1 MPDPYTKVPGC
12 SFHPRCPDFIG
23 EVCQTVIPPENLL
36 PGGYA
41 TRRTVPSVRRRGCP
55 GRLDDGG
62 WAMTETTQTAR
73 PKRAKRTASAIG
85 TRASRLRD
93 RCWRCADLQK
103 HFPIKGG
110 ALRRVIGHV
119 KAVDG
124 VSLTV
129 DRGETV
135 AIVGESGC
143 GKSTTG
149 RTIIRLEEPTG
160 GEVVFRHS
168 ELGPVHVE
176 EADTKTLDLVR
187 PRMQFIF
194 QDPMASL
201 DSRMT
206 VGRVIAEPLVINKVL
221 KGQALRDRVADLL
234 TVVGLRPEH
243 ASRYPHAFSGGQRQR
258 IGIARALALDPDLI
272 ICDEP
277 VSALDVS
284 VQAQVINLLE
294 DLQERMGLTYLFIS
308 HDLCVVEH
316 ISDRVVVMYV
326 GWVVEI
332 ADTKD
337 LYKRPLHPYTEALL
351 GAVPQPDPRK
361 RHVMEPLK
369 GEVPSPANPPSGCYF
384 HTRCQYSQQKCIDET
399 PPLREIAA
407 SSGGSEA
414 GAAARGWSPAT
425 SPRSWS

>member
-1 MPDPYTKVPGC
+1 MTQTTREQQPTDDPE
-12 SFHPRCPDFIG
+12 R
-23 EVCQTVIPPENLL
+23 
-36 PGGYA
+36 A
-41 TRRTVPSVRRRGCP
+41 RRTAGDPAGARRPEPTEGPLLEVRG
-55 GRLDDGG
+55 
-62 WAMTETTQTAR
+62 
-73 PKRAKRTASAIG
+73 
-85 TRASRLRD
+85 
-93 RCWRCADLQK
+93 LQK
-103 HFPIKGG
+103 HVPIKGG

-124 VSLTV
+124 VSLSV
-129 DRGETV
+129 NRGETV

-160 GEVVFRHS
+160 GEVIFRHP

-176 EADTKTLDLVR
+176 DADTKTLDKIR

-221 KGQALRDRVADLL
+221 KGQALKDRVADLL

-294 DLQERMGLTYLFIS
+294 DLQERLGLTYLFIS
-308 HDLCVVEH
+308 HDLSVVEH

-326 GWVVEI
+326 GRVVEI

-337 LYKRPLHPYTEALL
+337 LYQRPLHPYTEALL
-351 GAVPQPDPRK
+351 AAVPQPDPRN
-361 RHVMEPLK
+361 RHQVEPLK

-384 HTRCQYSQQKCIDET
+384 HTRCQYAQQKCTEQT
-399 PPLREIAA
+399 PELRTIAVA
-407 SSGGSEA
+407 AGGSAEGTARPRQVACHFAEELQLA
-414 GAAARGWSPAT
+414 GAVPGSQAAFSAVEPDASEDQR
-425 SPRSWS
+425 

>member
-1 MPDPYTKVPGC
+1 ML
-12 SFHPRCPDFIG
+12 
-23 EVCQTVIPPENLL
+23 EV
-36 PGGYA
+36 
-41 TRRTVPSVRRRGCP
+41 RG
-55 GRLDDGG
+55 L
-62 WAMTETTQTAR
+62 
-73 PKRAKRTASAIG
+73 K
-85 TRASRLRD
+85 
-93 RCWRCADLQK
+93 K

-110 ALRRVIGHV
+110 AMRRVIGQV

-124 VSLTV
+124 VSLSV
-129 DRGETV
+129 NRGETV

-160 GEVVFRHS
+160 GEIIFRHP
-168 ELGPVHVE
+168 ELGPVHLE
-176 EADTKTLDLVR
+176 DADTKTMDTVR

-221 KGQALRDRVADLL
+221 KGQALRDRVAELL
-234 TVVGLRPEH
+234 TIVGLRPEH

-294 DLQERMGLTYLFIS
+294 DLQERLGLTYLFVS
-308 HDLCVVEH
+308 HDLSVVEH

-326 GWVVEI
+326 GRVVEI
-332 ADTKD
+332 ADTKE
-337 LYKRPLHPYTEALL
+337 LYKRPLHPYSEALL
-351 GAVPQPDPRK
+351 AAVPQPDPRN
-361 RHVMEPLK
+361 RHETEPLK

-384 HTRCQYSQQKCIDET
+384 HTRCKYAQQKCTDET
-399 PPLREIAA
+399 PELREIAHA
-407 SSGGSEA
+407 QGGSAA
-414 GAAARGWSPAT
+414 GASRPRMVACHFAETLELTGALVPSPEAFRAVETTHDEPRRRSPA
-425 SPRSWS
+425 SAGLRRPGLSRSSARRRTTRRPIRTPLRICVDGVEWSCRLASWAASECVVRYEKRKVC

>member
-1 MPDPYTKVPGC
+1 
-12 SFHPRCPDFIG
+12 
-23 EVCQTVIPPENLL
+23 
-36 PGGYA
+36 
-41 TRRTVPSVRRRGCP
+41 
-55 GRLDDGG
+55 
-62 WAMTETTQTAR
+62 MTETTQAKPR
-73 PKRAKRTASAIG
+73 RAKQGNPDVVERQEPAEG
-85 TRASRLRD
+85 PLLEVRG
-93 RCWRCADLQK
+93 LQK

-110 ALRRVIGHV
+110 ALRRVVGHV

-124 VSLTV
+124 VTLSV

-160 GEVVFRHS
+160 GEVIFRHP
-168 ELGPVHVE
+168 ELGPVHIE
-176 EADTKTLDLVR
+176 DADPKTLDRIR

-206 VGRVIAEPLVINKVL
+206 VGRVISEPLVINKVL
-221 KGQALRDRVADLL
+221 SGQKLRDRVAELL

-258 IGIARALALDPDLI
+258 IGIARALALEPDLI

-294 DLQERMGLTYLFIS
+294 DLQERLGLTYLFIS
-308 HDLCVVEH
+308 HDLSVVEH

-326 GWVVEI
+326 GRVVEV
-332 ADTKD
+332 ASAKE
-337 LYKRPLHPYTEALL
+337 LFGRPLHPYAEALL
-351 GAVPQPDPRK
+351 AAVPQPDPRN
-361 RHVMEPLK
+361 RHESEPLK

-384 HTRCQYSQQKCIDET
+384 HTRCPYAQQKCKDET

-407 SSGGSEA
+407 DQGGSPDGAKHRRQVACHFAEELTLA
-414 GAAARGWSPAT
+414 GALKTSSAAVQAVEADTTASEPEAHPPSTVVAESVAPEPTGGLTT
-425 SPRSWS
+425 SDTTEDQR